1 MRPQCK
7 KEIPQKWTVQL
18 EANLQQY
25 HNIIEACNTSV
36 VNGSSALINAENFDN
51 SMT

>member
-7 KEIPQKWTVQL
+7 KEISQKWTVQL
-18 EANLQQY
+18 EANLKQCR
-25 HNIIEACNTSV
+25 NIIEACNTCV
-36 VNGSSALINAENFDN
+36 VNRSSAFINAEGFDN